1 MKGINFNTRGI
12 ILSGLFVLGSIQ
24 IQCTTQLDET
34 LLKQPISR
42 GHAEITSRMAYSELT
57 QKLVDESG
65 FIDAI
70 ISDDEI
76 SIAPGVTETDIN
88 YTDSAGRA
96 MHLFIL
102 KVDLN
107 EPQIYMEVSTPFNL
121 PAFTRQTV
129 PAQAAEV
136 DTVTHKVIAGINGDF
151 FDTSTGI
158 PMGIVHK
165 NGDIIKSTFN
175 DNTLKPQQAVSFF
188 GVTESNT
195 PFIDLK
201 TGYSAFS
208 NQLYNGT
215 GSGVLLVNNYLPVS
229 QPYNVFDP
237 RTSVGYDD
245 NGLVYFVVVDGRN
258 IPYSN
263 GMNYAQLTSIFMA
276 FDVKNAVNLDG
287 GGSSTF
293 MTRNP
298 VTNSLQVRNQP
309 SDGTARTVA
318 NAWLVY
324 ISKVTASSYAGTGT
338 PGLINGAK
346 ASARFDSP
354 EGLAIDATGNIYIAD
369 KNNHVIRK
377 INSAGTVSTFAGTGV
392 AGFADGAGSSA
403 KFNSPWKV
411 AVDGSG
417 NVYVADRDNFKI
429 RKITSSGVVSTLAG
443 STAGYTDGTGSAA
456 KFMQPLDVA
465 LDPSGNVIVAD
476 NTNHRIRKVTPSGVV
491 TTVAG
496 NGTAGYANG
505 TGIAA
510 QFKNPSG
517 VAVDAS
523 GNIYVADRLNYRI
536 RKITTAGV
544 VSSLA
549 GNGTSGTTDAV
560 AASAKFSDPYGIT
573 VDASGNVYVADL
585 ISSRIRKIASGQV
598 TTISGSIPGDKNGT
612 STVTR
617 FNQPTDLV
625 IDGTSNIYVAD
636 HTNNK
641 IRLVKLIN

>member
-1 MKGINFNTRGI
+1 MKYFNLNISRTALVFLIVSVIHLSCTKQIDQVLLKEKPIR
-12 ILSGLFVLGSIQ
+12 SGLAAA
-24 IQCTTQLDET
+24 TTL
-34 LLKQPISR
+34 S
-42 GHAEITSRMAYSELT
+42 YSSLT
-57 QKLVDESG
+57 QKLVDETSLIG
-65 FIDAI
+65 TV

-76 SIAPGVTETDIN
+76 TVGPGVTETDLH
-88 YTDSAGRA
+88 YTDTSGKA

-107 EPQIYMEVSTPFNL
+107 ELQVFMEVATPYNL
-121 PAFTRQTV
+121 PAYARQTV
-129 PAQAAEV
+129 PAQAAEI

-165 NGDIIKSTFN
+165 NGSIIKSTFN

-188 GVTESNT
+188 GVTENNV
-195 PFIDLK
+195 PLIDFK
-201 TGYSAFS
+201 SGYTTLSS
-208 NQLYNGT
+208 QLYNST
-215 GSGVLLVNNYLPVS
+215 GSGVMLVNNHLPVS
-229 QPYNVFDP
+229 QPYTAIDP

-245 NGLVYFVVVDGRN
+245 NGIVYFVVIDGRD

-263 GMNYAQLTSIFMA
+263 GMNYAQLTSAFMA

-298 VTNSLQVRNQP
+298 VTNLLQVRNQP

-324 ISKVTASSYAGTGT
+324 ISKVLASNYAGTGT
-338 PGLINGAK
+338 AGLVNGAK
-346 ASARFDSP
+346 ASARFGSP
-354 EGLAIDATGNIYIAD
+354 EGLAIDASGNIYIAD
-369 KNNHVIRK
+369 KNNNVIRK
-377 INSAGTVSTFAGTGV
+377 ITSAGTVSTFAGTGV
-392 AGFADGAGSSA
+392 AGFADGAGSTA
-403 KFNSPWKV
+403 KFNGPWKV
-411 AVDGSG
+411 AVDASG

-429 RKITSSGVVSTLAG
+429 RKITPAGMVSTLAG
-443 STAGYTDGTGSAA
+443 STSGYADGTGSAA

-465 LDPSGNVIVAD
+465 IDPSGNVIVAD
-476 NTNHRIRKVTPSGVV
+476 NTSHRIRKITAAGVV
-491 TTVAG
+491 TTIAG
-496 NGTAGYANG
+496 NGTAGYTNG
-505 TGIAA
+505 TGTAA

-517 VAVDAS
+517 VDVDAS
-523 GNIYVADRLNYRI
+523 GNIYVADRLNHRI
-536 RKITTAGV
+536 RKITTSGV

-549 GNGTSGTTDAV
+549 GTGISGTTDGV
-560 AASAKFSDPYGIT
+560 AGSAKFSDPYGVT

-585 ISSRIRKIASGQV
+585 ISSRIRKISSGQV
-598 TTISGSIPGDKNGT
+598 STLAGTIPGYQNGT
-612 STVTR
+612 STIAK

-625 IDGTSNIYVAD
+625 IQGANIYIAD
-636 HTNNK
+636 HSNNS